1 MIILQMKGRGS
12 RMKDAKGNYIYEI
25 IRGAIDAFDEC
36 MNDYLFVYAV
46 REDLYYISPKAT
58 KRFSIEKP
66 ELRFHVF
73 QGI

>member
-1 MIILQMKGRGS
+1 
-12 RMKDAKGNYIYEI
+12 MKDAKGNYIYEI

-58 KRFSIEKP
+58 MLVLVLSFQQV
-66 ELRFHVF
+66 FH
-73 QGI
+73 